1 MTGERVVRRLAA
13 ILAADVAG
21 YSRLMGRDEHGTLT
35 RLKSHLTERLE
46 PALARHGGRLVK
58 LTGDGALVEF
68 ASAVEAVGAAI
79 EFQQSMAE
87 ANRDQPA
94 DSAVVFR
101 IGLHLGDLIVD
112 GDDLY
117 GDGVNVA
124 ARLEAAAPAGGII
137 VSRTVHEAVSGRLK
151 ATFSDL
157 GGLTLKNIDRPVHA
171 FDLKWEPADWKVEV
185 ASVVK
190 PVTAASPSADVSLAL
205 PDKPSIAVLPFQNIG
220 GDPEQDYFADGL
232 VEDIITALSSF
243 NSLFVIARN
252 SSFTYKGRP
261 VDVKQVGREL
271 GVRYVLEGSVRK
283 AAKQLRITA
292 QLIDSSTGMHLW
304 AQRFDGSLEDI
315 FDLQDRITLGVVGP
329 IAPRLERA
337 EIERAKRKPTES
349 LDAYDYYLRGVAD
362 LQTITKQSNETA
374 LKQFYRAIEI
384 DPNFASALAMAAR
397 CYTLRKTN
405 RWMVDPAQERAEAI
419 RLARRAIE
427 VGKDDAVAL
436 CYAGYAL
443 VHAAYELESGA
454 AIIQRAIVL
463 NPHLAVAWQLSG
475 TVQAFLGQP
484 EIAVEH
490 TKRAMRL
497 SPLDPGLSLMHS
509 SLALAYFIAGRY
521 DDASIWSDTA
531 MQEGTSFLPAFR
543 MAVASKALAGRQE
556 EARNAL
562 GRLLQIDPTARISN
576 SAERA
581 LFRRL
586 QDVTRFEDGLRKA
599 GLPE

>member
-1 MTGERVVRRLAA
+1 MARERRRLAA
-13 ILAADVAG
+13 ILFADAVG
-21 YSRLMGRDEHGTLT
+21 SSRLMGRDETGTVARLLEHLNQ
-35 RLKSHLTERLE
+35 RLKPT
-46 PALARHGGRLVK
+46 AARRGGRVVRLK
-58 LTGDGALVEF
+58 GDGSLVEF
-68 ASAVEAVGAAI
+68 ASAVDALSAAI
-79 EFQQSMAE
+79 DFQQTMTE
-87 ANRDQPA
+87 ANRDQPDDKA
-94 DSAVVFR
+94 IVFR
-101 IGLHLGDLIVD
+101 IGLHLGDVIVE
-112 GDDLY
+112 GDDIY
-117 GDGVNVA
+117 GDDVNVA
-124 ARLEAAAPAGGII
+124 ARLEAEAPPGGIVI
-137 VSRTVHEAVSGRLK
+137 SRAVREAVAGRLK
-151 ATFSDL
+151 VFLHPL
-157 GGLTLKNIDRPVHA
+157 GELALKNIERPIRA
-171 FDLKWEPADWKVEV
+171 FHVQWIAEDWPAH
-185 ASVVK
+185 SV
-190 PVTAASPSADVSLAL
+190 TSGAAASPMELAPILAL
-205 PDKPSIAVLPFQNIG
+205 PDKPSIAVLPFQNMS
-220 GDPEQDYFADGL
+220 GDPEQEYFADGM
-232 VEDIITALSSF
+232 VDDITTALSRF
-243 NSLFVIARN
+243 KSLFVIARN
-252 SSFTYKGRP
+252 SSFSYKGKSPDIR
-261 VDVKQVGREL
+261 QVGRDL

-283 AAKQLRITA
+283 ARGKVRITG
-292 QLIDSSTGMHLW
+292 QLIDSATGAHLW
-304 AQRFDGSLEDI
+304 ADRFEGSLEDI
-315 FDLQDRITLGVVGP
+315 FDLQDQVTTSVVGAV
-329 IAPRLERA
+329 APKLDQA

-362 LQTITKQSNETA
+362 VQTVTKQSNETA
-374 LKQFYRAIEI
+374 LRLFYKAIEI
-384 DPNFASALAMAAR
+384 DINFSSALAMAAR

-405 RWMVDPAQERAEAI
+405 RWMIDRAQETAEAI

-484 EIAVEH
+484 EIAIEH

-497 SPLDPGLSLMHS
+497 SPLDPSLSLMYS

-521 DDASIWSDTA
+521 DDASIWSDRA
-531 MQEGTSFLPAFR
+531 MQEGTSFLPTFR
-543 MAVASKALAGRQE
+543 MAVASKALAGRRE

-562 GRLLQIDPTARISN
+562 GRMLQIDPTARISN